1 MKRQKSGLLLLL
13 VIISLLAIGG
23 ILFTGI
29 LKNKPKNDIKKDNNP
44 TVLGENIISETTKL
58 PSSVD
63 VDRLVSDVIQSTKDT
78 VSQKTAE
85 IQKSVIT
92 NIEKEI
98 TNLTQSQIDTL
109 KLQICRDWGVVP
121 RE

>member
-23 ILFTGI
+23 VLFTGI

-58 PSSVD
+58 PPSTD
-63 VDRLVSDVIQSTKDT
+63 INQIVSDTLQSTRET

-109 KLQICRDWGVVP
+109 KLQICRDWGLAK
-121 RE
+121 